1 MPIEHFTEEELRLRP
16 GRSDLAKIRATTE
29 EDIERYKREDG
40 IDDAFLGPVRVV
52 TRGPDVRALRERLG
66 MTQEQF
72 VIAFDLS
79 LRTLQGWEQRHW
91 SPDEGSRVLL
101 SLIDHDPD
109 AVAALVRS
117 MHEAK
122 AKSKSI
128 GSKKKRKK
136 SA

>member
-16 GRSDLAKIRATTE
+16 GRFDRAKIEATTE
-29 EDIERYKREDG
+29 EDIQRHKREDG
-40 IDDAFLGPVRVV
+40 FPDEYLGPVRVV
-52 TRGPDVRALRERLG
+52 NPGPDVRAIRKRIG

-79 LRTLQGWEQRHW
+79 LRTLQGWEQRQW
-91 SPDEGSRVLL
+91 SPDAAGRVLL
-101 SLIDHDPD
+101 SLIDHDPE